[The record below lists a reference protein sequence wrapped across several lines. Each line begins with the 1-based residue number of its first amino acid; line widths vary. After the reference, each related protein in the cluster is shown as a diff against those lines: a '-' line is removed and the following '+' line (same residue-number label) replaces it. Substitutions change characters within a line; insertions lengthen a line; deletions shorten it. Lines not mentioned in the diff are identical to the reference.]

1 MGDLEEDGLRLK
13 AVLDNVPVAAQWVA
27 AAARRAGFDDRAV
40 YQIELAV
47 DEACA
52 NVVEHAYRDMEAGD
66 MKVSYTV
73 VEQGLVVRVRE
84 WGRGFEPDAVD
95 VPDVTAPLEERG
107 LGGLGLFIVRRVMD
121 DVQFSFDP
129 EAGNELVMVKRFGGE
144 EH

>member
-1 MGDLEEDGLRLK
+1 
-13 AVLDNVPVAAQWVA
+13 
-27 AAARRAGFDDRAV
+27 
-40 YQIELAV
+40 
-47 DEACA
+47 
-52 NVVEHAYRDMEAGD
+52 VVEHAYRDMEAGD